1 VLFEFLLQA
10 LDSSN
15 LVELTKGCLVGEDMN
30 SFLDDWKLVIT
41 KFSKKEPELLL
52 MLLKAVLN
60 MIDAQEAM
68 KYEMGNHKLILLFH

>member
-1 VLFEFLLQA
+1 
-10 LDSSN
+10 
-15 LVELTKGCLVGEDMN
+15 VELPKDCLVGEGVCTL
-30 SFLDDWKLVIT
+30 LDDWKLVIT